1 MLSVPLRTLLP
12 VKDDVIS
19 EVAAWVREQVVGWN
33 LCPFARRELVNETIR
48 FRVSEAED
56 EEALLLAL
64 AEEIQFLDRQSD
76 VETTLLIHPKT
87 LRRFDDYNEFLGLAV
102 ALLADLERE
111 GVYQIASFHPQYQFD
126 GTQPDDPENYT
137 NRSPY
142 PLLHLLRE
150 DSLSDAVDNHPDVQQ
165 IPIDNIAL
173 MNRMG
178 IEKLRRA
185 FPWTSRS

>member
-1 MLSVPLRTLLP
+1 MPLRTLLP
-12 VKDDVIS
+12 VSDNVIT
-19 EVAAWVREQVVGWN
+19 EVTAWVREQVVGWN

-56 EEALLLAL
+56 EETLLLAL
-64 AEEIQFLDRQSD
+64 AEEIQFLDGHSQ

-87 LRRFDDYNEFLGLAV
+87 LSCFDDYNEFLGLAD
-102 ALLADLERE
+102 ALLAEMERE
-111 GVYQIASFHPQYQFD
+111 GVYQIASFHPHYQFD

-150 DSLSDAVDNHPDVQQ
+150 ESLSDAVDNHPDVQQ
-165 IPIDNIAL
+165 IPSDNIAL

-185 FPWTSRS
+185 CPWASRS

>member
-12 VKDDVIS
+12 VNDDVIS
-19 EVAAWVREQVVGWN
+19 EVRAWVREQVVGWN

-76 VETTLLIHPKT
+76 VETTLLIHPRI
-87 LRRFDDYNEFLGLAV
+87 LSRFDDYNEFLGLAE
-102 ALLADLERE
+102 ALLADMERE
-111 GVYQIASFHPQYQFD
+111 GVYQIASFHPQYQFA

-165 IPIDNIAL
+165 IPVDNIAL

-178 IEKLRRA
+178 VEKLRRA
-185 FPWTSRS
+185 FPWTS